1 MIVGWLNGRILFC
14 IYYIGL
20 LKVSKGFKI
29 FVGDR
34 LLLYVLDFKKYVDM
48 IEVEIRCLKED
59 SIFRISE
66 VNKFINVLI
75 DIMERR
81 FNILIIFLKFGF
93 YYDRI
98 KVILKL

>member
-1 MIVGWLNGRILFC
+1 
-14 IYYIGL
+14 
-20 LKVSKGFKI
+20 
-29 FVGDR
+29 
-34 LLLYVLDFKKYVDM
+34 M
-48 IEVEIRCLKED
+48 IEVGIKCLKED

-75 DIMERR
+75 DMMERR
-81 FNILIIFLKFGF
+81 FDILIIFLKFGF

>member
-1 MIVGWLNGRILFC
+1 M
-14 IYYIGL
+14 
-20 LKVSKGFKI
+20 LKDSKGFKI
-29 FVGDR
+29 FVGGK
-34 LLLYVLDFKKYVDM
+34 LLCYVLDFKKYVDM
-48 IEVEIRCLKED
+48 IEVGIKCLKED

-75 DIMERR
+75 DMMERR
-81 FNILIIFLKFGF
+81 FDILIIFLKFGF